1 MNLSRSDRHCRVV
14 YARDDRL
21 QAPAEQLKGRI
32 NALEE
37 ENRRLESCI
46 SKIRSSQRS
55 AEGLAMSWSP
65 NSVAD
70 SSQRGSATAAEPR
83 SEAAASS
90 QDVEP
95 APATLPS
102 QLPRQVAIDQS
113 VALHE
118 TGAARHLPTP
128 PGQKASSP
136 TQAPVADASSLNAS
150 TVSCDATMTSDRYA
164 ASTAQATPVLNRAAA
179 QAEAKAAFLEAA
191 AKRGSGFAEVYNELL
206 SCALQVWEARATAAS
221 LEKERN
227 KASTEAREL
236 RACNARLE
244 EAVSTLQD
252 RNKELY
258 WQKELQRSAF
268 RHPRDASP
276 AASGAPGRQ
285 VWAAPLSPPPRFR
298 SPCSTAP
305 GNVPGRWSLG
315 PSSSSSD
322 LFPPARESAMQKSPR
337 IQASSGQVYA
347 APVASCPMQPGLDP
361 ARLPPQDQQTQAFQ
375 QGWRLFHQLGKHAE
389 ASSLDASARQRASA
403 LMLQTKKGMP
413 SEFRENPAVCAVWR
427 EALLAGA
434 NSELLSAQSFSSIA
448 TDLQVTETGVKQRTS
463 SVVHRG
469 QCRQW
474 KAYAAKA
481 LASIERRAHLKD
493 QHGQPRVRA
502 TKDSSGS
509 RQVELADWRGRV
521 RAQVF
526 TENGEPTRVHIINLY
541 GKEDVYTQS
550 CFGLE
555 VCSSTAQR
563 FQCTRQQCLL
573 LLADWSAGQRAI
585 IKQSLQEIC
594 KIFPRLEVLF
604 QRELREGRQLVACA
618 EDLEEMSFDPLL
630 AHLETQIAEVR
641 FNRDTACESMAV
653 AHGNVAGLLRKHGYA
668 EIKKVG
674 EGSFGKALLVRSE
687 DGQKLI
693 CKMVDVSKASRK
705 EMEDAVKEGKLLSE
719 LKHPYI
725 VRYRESFT
733 ESGWLCILMDYCEG
747 GDLTAR
753 IAEAKRG
760 RKPLSEDQILRWF
773 VQAIMALDYIHKKH
787 VLHRDL
793 KPSNFFLSKS
803 GNLKMGDFGIA
814 KVLACTIAVAKTQ
827 IGTPYYLSPEL
838 CQEKEYNFPSDIWAM
853 GCILYELCAR
863 KVPFDAPNIP
873 GLVREI

>member
-1 MNLSRSDRHCRVV
+1 MRGSRGSLCSKRFEHSCR

-55 AEGLAMSWSP
+55 AEGLAMSLSP

-244 EAVSTLQD
+244 QAVSTLQD

-268 RHPRDASP
+268 RRPPDASP

-305 GNVPGRWSLG
+305 GTVPGRWSLG

-322 LFPPARESAMQKSPR
+322 LFPSARESAMQKSPR

-389 ASSLDASARQRASA
+389 ASSSDASARQRASA

-448 TDLQVTETGVKQRTS
+448 TDLQVTETGDLS
-463 SVVHRG
+463 L
-469 QCRQW
+469 C
-474 KAYAAKA
+474 
-481 LASIERRAHLKD
+481 
-493 QHGQPRVRA
+493 
-502 TKDSSGS
+502 SSGS
-509 RQVELADWRGRV
+509 
-521 RAQVF
+521 
-526 TENGEPTRVHIINLY
+526 
-541 GKEDVYTQS
+541 
-550 CFGLE
+550 
-555 VCSSTAQR
+555 
-563 FQCTRQQCLL
+563 
-573 LLADWSAGQRAI
+573 
-585 IKQSLQEIC
+585 
-594 KIFPRLEVLF
+594 
-604 QRELREGRQLVACA
+604 
-618 EDLEEMSFDPLL
+618 
-630 AHLETQIAEVR
+630 
-641 FNRDTACESMAV
+641 
-653 AHGNVAGLLRKHGYA
+653 
-668 EIKKVG
+668 
-674 EGSFGKALLVRSE
+674 
-687 DGQKLI
+687 
-693 CKMVDVSKASRK
+693 
-705 EMEDAVKEGKLLSE
+705 
-719 LKHPYI
+719 
-725 VRYRESFT
+725 
-733 ESGWLCILMDYCEG
+733 
-747 GDLTAR
+747 
-753 IAEAKRG
+753 
-760 RKPLSEDQILRWF
+760 
-773 VQAIMALDYIHKKH
+773 
-787 VLHRDL
+787 
-793 KPSNFFLSKS
+793 
-803 GNLKMGDFGIA
+803 
-814 KVLACTIAVAKTQ
+814 
-827 IGTPYYLSPEL
+827 
-838 CQEKEYNFPSDIWAM
+838 
-853 GCILYELCAR
+853 
-863 KVPFDAPNIP
+863 
-873 GLVREI
+873 